1 MYLILIIAGTVA
13 IDQIVKHLVSG
24 AMQLNQ
30 TIPVIR
36 DFFHI
41 TYIHNDGAAF
51 GIMAG
56 KNIFLIG
63 LPLVMMI
70 AGIVVLILLRNRLDR
85 LPLIAIALITGGGIG
100 NLIDRSIYGYVID
113 FIDFKIWNPIFNIA
127 DIAVCIGCGLLIFYM
142 LVIDGRKNGKPDKY
156 NN

>member
-13 IDQIVKHLVSG
+13 LDQLVKHMVAGSMMLG
-24 AMQLNQ
+24 Q
-30 TIPVIR
+30 TIPVINN
-36 DFFHI
+36 FFHI

-56 KNIFLIG
+56 KAIFLIG
-63 LPLVMMI
+63 LPALMM
-70 AGIVVLILLRNRLDR
+70 ATGIVVLALFRKKLDP
-85 LPLIAIALITGGGIG
+85 LVLIAIALITGGGTG

-127 DIAVCIGCGLLIFYM
+127 DIAVCVGCGLIILYL
-142 LVIDGRKNGKPDKY
+142 LVIGGRKNGKSDK
-156 NN
+156 NNS

>member
-13 IDQIVKHLVSG
+13 LDQLVKHMVAGSMMLG
-24 AMQLNQ
+24 Q
-30 TIPVIR
+30 TIPVINN
-36 DFFHI
+36 FFHI

-56 KNIFLIG
+56 KAIFLIG
-63 LPLVMMI
+63 FPALMM
-70 AGIVVLILLRNRLDR
+70 ATGIVVLTLFRKKLDP
-85 LPLIAIALITGGGIG
+85 LVLIAIALITGGGTG

-127 DIAVCIGCGLLIFYM
+127 DIAVCVGCGLIILYL
-142 LVIDGRKNGKPDKY
+142 LVIDGRKNGKSDK
-156 NN
+156 NNS

>member
-13 IDQIVKHLVSG
+13 ADQLVKHLVAG
-24 AMQLNQ
+24 TMLLNQ

-36 DFFHI
+36 NFFHI

-56 KNIFLIG
+56 KSIFLIG
-63 LPLVMMI
+63 LPALMMV
-70 AGIVVLILLRNRLDR
+70 AGIIIIILLRNRLDR
-85 LPLIAIALITGGGIG
+85 LPLISIALITGGGIG

-127 DIAVCIGCGLLIFYM
+127 DIAVCVGCALLIFYM
-142 LVIDGRKNGKPDKY
+142 LVIDGKKNGNSNKH